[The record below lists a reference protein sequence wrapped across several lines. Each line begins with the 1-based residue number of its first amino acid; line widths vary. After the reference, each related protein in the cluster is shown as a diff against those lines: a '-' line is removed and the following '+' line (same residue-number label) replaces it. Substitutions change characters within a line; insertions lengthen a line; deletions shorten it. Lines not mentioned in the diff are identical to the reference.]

1 MDRIF
6 TTLQQGLPVLAE
18 QFALTLALL
27 GIGIACYTMLTP
39 FHEWRLVRQ
48 GNVAAGIVVAGTL
61 VALAIPLAATLATS
75 VVTLDILLWGLV
87 ALVIQ
92 LATFVAATVLI
103 RGLTGNDR
111 GRQRCRGS
119 GADRHPDRGGPAQC
133 RRDVRLIPLHRRL
146 RCTRSYGTLSA

>member
-6 TTLQQGLPVLAE
+6 ATLQQGLPVLAE

-27 GIGIACYTMLTP
+27 GVGIACYTMLTP

-48 GNVAAGIVVAGTL
+48 GNAAAGIVLAGTL
-61 VALAIPLAATLATS
+61 VALALPLAATLAAS

-103 RGLTGNDR
+103 RGLRAMIEADNVAAALVLIGIQIAVALLNA
-111 GRQRCRGS
+111 GAMS
-119 GADRHPDRGGPAQC
+119 G
-133 RRDVRLIPLHRRL
+133 
-146 RCTRSYGTLSA
+146 

>member
-6 TTLQQGLPVLAE
+6 GALQQGLPVLAE

-27 GIGIACYTMLTP
+27 GVGIACYTVLTP
-39 FHEWRLVRQ
+39 FREWRLVRQ

-61 VALAIPLAATLATS
+61 VALAIPLAATLAAS

-92 LATFVAATVLI
+92 LATFVAATLLI
-103 RGLTGNDR
+103 RGLRAMIEADNIAAALVLIGIQIAVALLNA
-111 GRQRCRGS
+111 GAMS
-119 GADRHPDRGGPAQC
+119 G
-133 RRDVRLIPLHRRL
+133 
-146 RCTRSYGTLSA
+146 